1 MLFFLFLSLLL
12 KFVFVSE
19 AFQNPKMV
27 LSPNDPSSF
36 SRPEL
41 VAVVHTHLQLSIN
54 FEKKILE
61 GRVILDAVRK
71 NNSADVMILD
81 VKDLTLINVTNGED
95 DSKLEYTVGETV
107 SFGSKLSIKLPNVS
121 ESDDGK
127 TRYKI
132 KIQYQTSSK
141 ATALMWL
148 EAKQTSG
155 GKHPYLFSQSEAIH
169 ARTMLPC
176 QDTPGLKSTYSAEI
190 TAPKWA
196 TVLMSVGSLVSKRVG
211 PRSSVWAEEEL
222 IEQSAYEFAET
233 ETMLQTA
240 EEICGPY
247 IWGIY
252 DLLVLPPSFAYGG
265 MENPCLTFVTP
276 TLLAGDRSA
285 VSVIAHEIAHSWS
298 GNLVTNANFE
308 HFWLNEGF
316 TFFIQF
322 KIDGRMFG
330 EKVRQFDALIGLS
343 ELNHSIS
350 TSETPERFKLIVNL
364 DGINPD
370 DADVPYMKGHALL
383 YYLEEL
389 LGGPKEFEAFLKSY
403 FNLFKCK
410 SVLTSDWKGYLYKYF
425 SNKTELLDSVDWD
438 TWLNKPGMPPVIP
451 NYNTDLLNACIELA
465 KRWLSWDENSAPNFE
480 KSDIMNLRAN
490 QRIQFLKELFRNET
504 VLSIKKLEKMQE
516 IYDFDS
522 VQNVEIKFM
531 WIRLALKSRWEVK
544 VAEALDF
551 VSKVGRMGFASPIY
565 SDFYAWEEMRQRA
578 IDNYTKTKDRMMYV
592 TAEKLKKVLHLD
604 DN

>member
-196 TVLMSVGSLVSKRVG
+196 TVLMSGLHNGTRDVDQISKISKFYQPVPIASYLIAIAVGSLVSKRVG

-425 SNKTELLDSVDWD
+425 SNKTEVLFLQF
-438 TWLNKPGMPPVIP
+438 
-451 NYNTDLLNACIELA
+451 
-465 KRWLSWDENSAPNFE
+465 KRGRP
-480 KSDIMNLRAN
+480 LRYSC
-490 QRIQFLKELFRNET
+490 F
-504 VLSIKKLEKMQE
+504 
-516 IYDFDS
+516 
-522 VQNVEIKFM
+522 
-531 WIRLALKSRWEVK
+531 WILWIGIL
-544 VAEALDF
+544 
-551 VSKVGRMGFASPIY
+551 G
-565 SDFYAWEEMRQRA
+565 
-578 IDNYTKTKDRMMYV
+578 
-592 TAEKLKKVLHLD
+592 
-604 DN
+604 